1 MMELI
6 KTIKVL
12 GCIVFALM
20 IYAVPVLTG
29 LSIALGWPAYITGI
43 LAIASLGIVGVL
55 IGTLCAEVDL

>member
-1 MMELI
+1 MELI

-29 LSIALGWPAYITGI
+29 LSFALGWPDYIKWLLT
-43 LAIASLGIVGVL
+43 LASLGMVGGL
-55 IGTLCAEVDL
+55 IGALCAEVDL